1 MKLASLALLS
11 LSDARKVTMVDV
23 QRNLGGSYL
32 ESLPGYERNF
42 NYGGFQSL
50 TGLAMMT
57 VFLDQSRI
65 MQSRTN
71 SIEGFEITI
80 DDFLDKFTNY
90 GCYCWI
96 LGPMRGVIGG
106 GQVKDEIDARCG
118 ELYKCYKCLN
128 LDHGSSTSMFEYSVN
143 LVEHDDGSRKLEC
156 EQGENQD
163 ACRCDVMFAEKM
175 AEVNKQCEND
185 MNNGVQN
192 SQFCL
197 NEDFRT
203 LNGGGSFD
211 PTDNSAA
218 GCLKINMD
226 GHNAKDSCCGSYPD
240 RLPFD
245 SLNRECCRITHTDGQ
260 VQFFL
265 DQIVPSFS
273 CEERGGQVIET

>member
-1 MKLASLALLS
+1 MKITSLALLATS
-11 LSDARKVTMVDV
+11 EARKVTMVDV
-23 QRNLGGSYL
+23 QRNIGGAYL

-65 MQSRTN
+65 MQSRSST
-71 SIEGFEITI
+71 IEAFELSV
-80 DDFLDKFTNY
+80 DDFFDKFTNY

-106 GQVKDEIDARCG
+106 GQTRDEIDARCG

-128 LDHGSSTSMFEYSVN
+128 LDFGSSTTMFEYSVD
-143 LVEHDDGSRKLEC
+143 LVENDDGTRELVC
-156 EQGENQD
+156 EPGANHD
-163 ACRCDVMFAEKM
+163 ACLCDVMFAQKM
-175 AEVNKQCEND
+175 AEVNKQCEID
-185 MNNGVQN
+185 MNNGVQD
-192 SQFCL
+192 SQFCI

-203 LNGGGSFD
+203 VNGGGNFD
-211 PTDNSAA
+211 PTDNSAD
-218 GCLKINMD
+218 GCLKINME
-226 GHNAKDSCCGSYPD
+226 GHNAKDGCCGEYPD

-245 SLNRECCRITHTDGQ
+245 SMSRECCRTQHNDGQ

-265 DQIVPSFS
+265 DQIVPIFS
-273 CEERGGQVIET
+273 CEERGGQVIED